1 MLTNDFQ
8 TAKTY
13 LEKGYA
19 LDPADMLLVIN
30 LARTCYNLGEIEE
43 SLKYY
48 KILEASEDP
57 DESAY
62 AKKMIEQL
70 F

>member
-1 MLTNDFQ
+1 V
-8 TAKTY
+8 
-13 LEKGYA
+13 G
-19 LDPADMLLVIN
+19 N
-30 LARTCYNLGEIEE
+30 LARVYYNLGDKETA
-43 SLKYY
+43 LKYY
-48 KILEASEDP
+48 KIMEASEDP